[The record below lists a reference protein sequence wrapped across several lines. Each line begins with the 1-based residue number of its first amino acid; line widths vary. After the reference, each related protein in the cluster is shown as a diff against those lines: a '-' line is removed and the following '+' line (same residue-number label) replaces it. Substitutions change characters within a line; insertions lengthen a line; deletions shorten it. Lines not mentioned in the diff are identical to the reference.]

1 MSLCCHSGLSG
12 IFLRKDSRDTAV
24 TDDGVLEGINTG
36 SKADRD
42 HAELVMLYKV
52 TIDDVERAKQWGW
65 KVTYTTIAAQGAILG
80 LFSTYKADAYI
91 VSAKIIFILL
101 AFILA
106 LLGIKYI
113 RHSQAS
119 LQGFR
124 DRIKAVRGQ
133 LGEICKSSFGEETEK
148 KIWPLERVVWGATL
162 LVIILIILRPGA

>member
-1 MSLCCHSGLSG
+1 MEDH
-12 IFLRKDSRDTAV
+12 
-24 TDDGVLEGINTG
+24 
-36 SKADRD
+36 D
-42 HAELVMLYKV
+42 HAEILMLYQM
-52 TIDDVERAKQWGW
+52 TIDDIERAKQWGW

-80 LFSTYKADAYI
+80 LFSTYRAGPYI

-106 LLGIKYI
+106 LLGNKYI
-113 RHSQAS
+113 RHSQTS

-124 DRIKAVRGQ
+124 DRIKRVRSQ
-133 LGEICKSSFGEETEK
+133 LGEICKSTFGEETEK